1 MAEQTET
8 TAAQDAATARDD
20 PDFDWDFFLAHA
32 GADLEAA
39 RKLKR
44 QLSPPA
50 RVFLDDECI
59 SLGEN
64 WDRVLAEALRSSLIH
79 IILVSPNTEDAYY
92 QSEEIAV
99 AIQMARED
107 PHTRRVVP
115 LYLNS
120 QGVPKSVPYGLK
132 TRHGLSVA
140 DERDLVAAKER
151 LLRTL
156 QEIRR
161 LEEKKGE
168 VVAVQRE
175 AVERIA
181 AGGNAD
187 VLAGLNEVTRFVRP
201 LLKTL
206 LALLALAFAGL
217 VACLLLPSLA
227 DERALLATVFG
238 GLCAL
243 LLAGVLWLTARSLSY
258 AQQIAQGRINGG

>member
-1 MAEQTET
+1 MAEQTATT
-8 TAAQDAATARDD
+8 TAQDD
-20 PDFDWDFFLAHA
+20 PDFDWDFFVAHA
-32 GADLEAA
+32 GADLEDA
-39 RKLKR
+39 RRLKR
-44 QLSPPA
+44 QLEPPA
-50 RVFLDDECI
+50 KVFLDDECI
-59 SLGEN
+59 LPGDIWAQEIS
-64 WDRVLAEALRSSLIH
+64 EALRSSLIH
-79 IILVSPNTEDAYY
+79 LILVSPNTENAYY
-92 QSEEIAV
+92 ECEEIAV

-115 LYLNS
+115 VYLNS
-120 QGVPKSVPYGLK
+120 KGVPKSVPYGLK

-140 DERDLVAAKER
+140 DEKDLAAAKER

-156 QEIRR
+156 EEIRR

-181 AGGNAD
+181 SGGNAD

-206 LALLALAFAGL
+206 LALLVLAVVGL
-217 VACLLLPSLA
+217 VACLVLPSLA
-227 DERALLATVFG
+227 EERALLATVFG
-238 GLCAL
+238 SLCAL

>member
-1 MAEQTET
+1 MAEQTVT
-8 TAAQDAATARDD
+8 KTAQDD

-39 RKLKR
+39 RKLRR
-44 QLSPPA
+44 QLEPPA
-50 RVFLDDECI
+50 KVFLDDECI
-59 SLGEN
+59 LPGGIWAQEIS
-64 WDRVLAEALRSSLIH
+64 EALRSSLIH
-79 IILVSPNTEDAYY
+79 LILVSPDTENAYY
-92 QSEEIAV
+92 ECEEIAV

-115 LYLNS
+115 VYLNS
-120 QGVPKSVPYGLK
+120 KGVPKSVPYGLK

-140 DERDLVAAKER
+140 DEKDLAAAKER

-156 QEIRR
+156 EEIRR

-175 AVERIA
+175 AVEHIA
-181 AGGNAD
+181 SGGNAD

-206 LALLALAFAGL
+206 LALLVLAVVGL

-227 DERALLATVFG
+227 EERALLATVLG
-238 GLCAL
+238 SLCAL

-258 AQQIAQGRINGG
+258 AQQIALGRINGG

>member
-1 MAEQTET
+1 MSDQTAPT
-8 TAAQDAATARDD
+8 QQPD
-20 PDFDWDFFLAHA
+20 PDFKWDFFLAHA

-39 RKLKR
+39 RQLKR
-44 QLSPPA
+44 QLEPPA
-50 RVFLDDECI
+50 EVFLDAEDI

-64 WDRVLAEALRSSLIH
+64 WDRVLSEALRSSLIH
-79 IILVSPNTEDAYY
+79 IIMVSPNTEEAYY
-92 QSEEIAV
+92 QCEEIAV

-140 DERDLVAAKER
+140 GEQDLPAAKER

-156 QEIRR
+156 GEIRR
-161 LEEKKGE
+161 LEVKKGE
-168 VVAVQRE
+168 VVEVQRV
-175 AVERIA
+175 AVEKIA
-181 AGGNAD
+181 AGSNTD
-187 VLAGLNEVTRFVRP
+187 LLAGLNEVTRFVRP

-206 LALLALAFAGL
+206 LALLGLAFVGL
-217 VACLLLPSLA
+217 LVSLLLPSLA

-238 GLCAL
+238 SLCAL
-243 LLAGVLWLTARSLSY
+243 LLAAVLWLTARSLSY

>member
-1 MAEQTET
+1 MSDQTPT
-8 TAAQDAATARDD
+8 TQQTD
-20 PDFDWDFFLAHA
+20 PDFKWDFFLAHA

-44 QLSPPA
+44 QLEPPA
-50 RVFLDDECI
+50 EVFLDDEDI
-59 SLGEN
+59 SLGQN
-64 WDRVLAEALRSSLIH
+64 WDRVLSEALRSSLIH
-79 IILVSPNTEDAYY
+79 VILVSPSTADAYY
-92 QSEEIAV
+92 ESEEIAV
-99 AIQMARED
+99 AIQLARED

-115 LYLNS
+115 VYLNS

-140 DERDLVAAKER
+140 DEEDLASAKER

-156 QEIRR
+156 GEIRR
-161 LEEKKGE
+161 LEEKKGA
-168 VVAVQRE
+168 VVEVQRE
-175 AVERIA
+175 AVEKIA
-181 AGGNAD
+181 SGGNAD
-187 VLAGLNEVTRFVRP
+187 LLAGLNEVTRFVRP

-206 LALLALAFAGL
+206 LALLAVSFVGL
-217 VACLLLPSLA
+217 LVSLLLPSLA
-227 DERALLATVFG
+227 GERALLATVFG

>member
-1 MAEQTET
+1 MSEQTAT
-8 TAAQDAATARDD
+8 TEQTATRPAD
-20 PDFDWDFFLAHA
+20 PDFKWDFFLAHA

-44 QLSPPA
+44 QLEPPA
-50 RVFLDDECI
+50 EVFLDDEDI

-64 WDRVLAEALRSSLIH
+64 WDRVLSEALRSSLIH
-79 IILVSPNTEDAYY
+79 IIMVSPNTEDAYY
-92 QSEEIAV
+92 QCEEIAV

-120 QGVPKSVPYGLK
+120 RGVPKSVPYGLK
-132 TRHGLSVA
+132 TKHGLSVA
-140 DERDLVAAKER
+140 DENDLATAKER

-168 VVAVQRE
+168 VVSVQRE
-175 AVERIA
+175 AVEKIA

-187 VLAGLNEVTRFVRP
+187 LLAGLNEVTRFVRP

-206 LALLALAFAGL
+206 LALLALAFVGL
-217 VACLLLPSLA
+217 LASLLLPSLA
-227 DERALLATVFG
+227 GERALLATVFG
-238 GLCAL
+238 SLCAL
-243 LLAGVLWLTARSLSY
+243 LLAGALWLTARSLSY

>member
-1 MAEQTET
+1 MSDQTT
-8 TAAQDAATARDD
+8 TAPAATG
-20 PDFDWDFFLAHA
+20 FDWDFFLAHA
-32 GADLEAA
+32 GPDLEAA
-39 RKLKR
+39 RKLRR
-44 QLSPPA
+44 QLEPPA

-59 SLGEN
+59 ALGEN
-64 WDRVLAEALRSSLIH
+64 WDRVLSEALRSSLIH
-79 IILVSPNTEDAYY
+79 IIIVSPNTEDAYY
-92 QSEEIAV
+92 QCEEIAV

-120 QGVPKSVPYGLK
+120 RGVPKTVPYGLK

-140 DERDLVAAKER
+140 DERDLAAAKER

-156 QEIRR
+156 SEIRR

-181 AGGNAD
+181 AGSNAD
-187 VLAGLNEVTRFVRP
+187 LLAGLNEVTRFVRP

-206 LALLALAFAGL
+206 LALLAMAFAGL
-217 VACLLLPSLA
+217 LASLLLPSLA
-227 DERALLATVFG
+227 AERALLATIFG

-243 LLAGVLWLTARSLSY
+243 LLAGALWLTARSLSY